1 VKSKIRTF
9 WYFHSDIKN
18 EFEHFFSLELKKI
31 RDDGIVIMDNN
42 LSASKTWLVVDR
54 LAPGP
59 LLMLDFSSS
68 ITG

>member
-1 VKSKIRTF
+1 M
-9 WYFHSDIKN
+9 
-18 EFEHFFSLELKKI
+18 KKI

-68 ITG
+68 SSITG